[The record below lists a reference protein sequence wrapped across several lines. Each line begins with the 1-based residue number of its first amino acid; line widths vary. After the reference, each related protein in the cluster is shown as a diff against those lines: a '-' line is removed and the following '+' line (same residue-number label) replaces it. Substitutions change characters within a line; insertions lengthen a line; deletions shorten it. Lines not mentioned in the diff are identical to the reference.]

1 MAISDKDIQIRITL
15 NSEGVVTGF
24 KQLGEQASK
33 FKEEV
38 EKTDQG
44 LSTFQKTIIT
54 ANQGLE
60 LLGKAFN
67 GFSKTAAT
75 AFEFLQRGAAVNDV
89 TESFDQ
95 LAAKAGT
102 LSSVFLNQL
111 NEASLGTVRNFDLMQ
126 KANENLRAGIKPD
139 EFVKLTQ
146 AAKALSQQTGTELI
160 PNLDQLSNAFATGK
174 AETLKN
180 AIGIIDVKKAQEDL
194 ARQIGV
200 TTEELSKEQRVYAS
214 RKAIL
219 AAATKF
225 TNEQSK
231 ATVGAGEAIDQLTKA
246 YSDALDD
253 IARFLTA
260 NQKVVNALKDIV
272 VVTKEVVKT
281 IIDVV
286 REGIT
291 RLENIGT
298 RFADLQSKAPANF
311 FTKLLGFDPAILR
324 QAIDSEFSQ
333 IKSSAVDLKEVVTIF
348 SNIGSAWKSIY
359 DEARK
364 GAPTID
370 NQADVFNKSEE
381 ALRKYAEQVERLN
394 SPAGIEELY
403 NQIDRLI
410 GIYRNKLIK
419 INELNDAINKQEKA
433 FTKAG
438 GSVEV
443 FGETV
448 DKALGNNLSD
458 IDGKLSE
465 TASQNVGTFESILGA
480 VFGFQ
485 PGTTIGAQIA
495 TGAGFVANLVEKSVT
510 TGLTKRDTGA
520 LIGAA
525 VGAII
530 GGYIAAAVSFGAGT
544 AVGAALG
551 ASVGSSIGS
560 LIGALFTDGTPGT
573 KKIIDKYFADIF
585 NKDRLTVVIGDQ
597 LKVIDDLVF
606 GKFINGFVN
615 TANGETTVTEPFK
628 EALAGLPEEIRA
640 SFVGVGTALSELI
653 NDTGEFGEK
662 LAAVFLG
669 NLENLNNLGILL
681 RQVGA
686 SAEDLQDAL
695 LETFLSGDIS
705 AVELVTGLQGIQ
717 TALAEGIPDGIGLVE
732 EAFNNLFAA
741 GSKGGAAL
749 VDAIR
754 DVAIEAKER
763 GVNSLDA
770 LRQELLKTFDA
781 ATVDAFFQALAQ
793 NGIDSIE
800 ELGEASDIT
809 AANIAAALES
819 AGLLADQSIKKAEE
833 IAAKLEELE
842 TRAYETSLTIKVRT
856 EFEDGNA
863 QQALGQTGQSLPGI
877 AS

>member
-15 NSEGVVTGF
+15 NSEGVVTGI
-24 KQLGEQASK
+24 KQLNEELKEVKNEAESASGG
-33 FKEEV
+33 F
-38 EKTDQG
+38 
-44 LSTFQKTIIT
+44 SSFQKNLISLQ
-54 ANQGLE
+54 AGLGLAKE
-60 LLGKAFN
+60 AFSVLS
-67 GFSKTAAT
+67 GVASSAIEAIK
-75 AFEFLQRGAAVNDV
+75 RGSDISDV
-89 TESFDQ
+89 AETFDQ
-95 LAAKAGT
+95 LSNSAGT
-102 LSSVFLNQL
+102 TAKVFISELGRATGQTVSNFDAMRAA
-111 NEASLGTVRNFDLMQ
+111 NEA
-126 KANENLRAGIKPD
+126 LRAGIKPD
-139 EFVKLTQ
+139 EFIKLTE
-146 AAKALSQQTGTELI
+146 AARVLADQTGADLLPTIEK
-160 PNLDQLSNAFATGK
+160 LSNAFETGQVKALGAALGGVIDLEQAQKKLAQQLGINISELTKEQQVYVARQSILDAATRSVEKFGKVENDAADSLAQVSAAFTNVKDEILKYLANSPEVIQSLKDIATFTSQITKEIIDKIPSAIKVIKELGNAIAFAAKLATGQLG
-174 AETLKN
+174 ADL
-180 AIGIIDVKKAQEDL
+180 GRQLGEDL
-194 ARQIGV
+194 GKSIFGSSDALKPLVDPNTYLGLDILTKR
-200 TTEELSKEQRVYAS
+200 LSENRDANRSVAP
-214 RKAIL
+214 AIAL
-219 AAATKF
+219 
-225 TNEQSK
+225 TNEQLRNQ
-231 ATVGAGEAIDQLTKA
+231 AEAI
-246 YSDALDD
+246 
-253 IARFLTA
+253 
-260 NQKVVNALKDIV
+260 
-272 VVTKEVVKT
+272 
-281 IIDVV
+281 
-286 REGIT
+286 
-291 RLENIGT
+291 
-298 RFADLQSKAPANF
+298 
-311 FTKLLGFDPAILR
+311 
-324 QAIDSEFSQ
+324 
-333 IKSSAVDLKEVVTIF
+333 
-348 SNIGSAWKSIY
+348 
-359 DEARK
+359 
-364 GAPTID
+364 
-370 NQADVFNKSEE
+370 
-381 ALRKYAEQVERLN
+381 ERLN